1 MKILY
6 FTQLYPPMLYGGGE
20 YIFSKWAE
28 RMAKKGH
35 DVTVITQKIVNT
47 KSNEILNG
55 VKVFRIP
62 PAIKYSGALYSISLL
77 KNLIFLFYLLLKGV
91 TISRGCDLI
100 HSNTFVPTFAAE
112 IISKLTG
119 KPHISTIHDV
129 YFQTNKKFWENWSH
143 QSNVG
148 SFSKWSGQF
157 IEKMILKLKPSLI
170 HTVSETSK
178 NDLIKAGKK
187 RDDIA
192 VVPNGINI
200 DEYQIKAAKKPFQFC
215 FIGRLVFYKNIDI
228 VIKSFKNI
236 VDALP
241 EARFI
246 IAGRGPC
253 ENELINLT
261 KELNLENNISFIGRI
276 THAHKL
282 KLLAESQLMVQPSL
296 VEGFGI
302 TIIESFACG
311 TPVIATNIMPL
322 PELVR
327 DGENGVTIDPYDT
340 QKWSHFIKQYLLNP
354 DKCREHG
361 ENGKKMV
368 MDKYTIERI
377 TDKIE
382 KLYEYIIQQRLL
394 MSSSR

>member
-47 KSNEILNG
+47 KSNEVLNG
-55 VKVFRIP
+55 VKVLRIP
-62 PAIKYSGALYSISLL
+62 PTIKYSGALYSISLL
-77 KNLIFLFYLLLKGV
+77 ENLIFLYYL
-91 TISRGCDLI
+91 ISVGIKRSKGCDLI

-112 IISKLTG
+112 IISRLTG

-129 YFQTNKKFWENWSH
+129 YFQTNKKFWENWAH
-143 QSNVG
+143 QSSV
-148 SFSKWSGQF
+148 SSLSRWSGQF
-157 IEKMILKLKPSLI
+157 IEKLILKLKPSRI

-178 NDLIKAGKK
+178 KDLIKAGKK
-187 RDDIA
+187 HDEII
-192 VVPNGINI
+192 VVPNGINL
-200 DEYQIKAAKKPFQFC
+200 DEYQIKAIKKPFQIC
-215 FIGRLVFYKNIDI
+215 FIGRLVFYKNIDT
-228 VIKSFKNI
+228 VIKSFRNI

-253 ENELINLT
+253 ENELRNLT
-261 KELNLENNISFIGRI
+261 NSLNLANNIVFIGRI
-276 THAHKL
+276 SHTDKL
-282 KLLAESQLMVQPSL
+282 KLLAESQVMVQPSL

-311 TPVIATNIMPL
+311 TPVISSNVMPL

-327 DGENGVTIDPYDT
+327 DGENGVAVDPYDVP
-340 QKWSHFIKQYLLNP
+340 KWAYFIEQYLLNP
-354 DKCREHG
+354 DKCKEQG
-361 ENGKKMV
+361 EYGKKV
-368 MDKYTIERI
+368 VIEKYTIETI
-377 TDKIE
+377 TNKIE
-382 KLYEYIIQQRLL
+382 ELYKCIIR
-394 MSSSR
+394 RDN